1 VAIVVLPFS
10 PLDAEML
17 LRAYLERR
25 CNAAAKHF
33 GVVTD
38 GEVEVGY
45 K

>member
-1 VAIVVLPFS
+1 VAIVVLPLS
-10 PLDAEML
+10 ALGAEML
-17 LRAYLERR
+17 IRAYLERR

-38 GEVEVGY
+38 GEGEVGY